1 MSAALSSAATSA
13 SSVAA
18 PVITIAAGSSAAM
31 IQAVINSATAG
42 THIVLEQGTYTFNK
56 TVVVNKDG
64 ITLEGQGNVTIIAD
78 KALAGAPALQI
89 GSPLFRE
96 TETNPMKLTQAAG
109 EGATS
114 LAVANGAALKVGDV
128 LWIERPNDAAL
139 FAEIGDTEWQQEKPL
154 RTAMVVVTEVK
165 GNTVVLD
172 RPLPFA
178 FDAATTTVAVA
189 DTVEDVTLR
198 NLTFQGAYGTAD
210 PGKFSNINR
219 AEDGGMMLL
228 VNSSVR
234 TVIEHVDIVN
244 PGSNGLVLGR
254 SIDAV
259 VDDVTVTGAQN
270 KGDGGNGYG
279 FWIRDVY
286 DSTFTHLQ
294 AVDTRHAVL
303 FASYTSAAN
312 NTIEVDF
319 TNRDI
324 NFHGGLDHGNTVI
337 VHNSIRT
344 AAEQSYMASVSFF
357 NPGTSYGAPT
367 DASANVIKFENV
379 VGTVRADQV
388 VAVDTG
394 AKIRTLS
401 GNDSVAG
408 GAGNDWIDMGTGT
421 DLVLASAGE
430 DTINGGQ
437 GIDRLV
443 MGLHSSQVL
452 VTTIDG
458 QSVVLSALGR
468 TFISGIEEFQFI
480 DGVKSVSNKQLTV
493 VSAPAAAFG
502 GAPASVDVTSDSMAD
517 ASVRDVRMTGRTDLD
532 FLGNSNGNRVIGN
545 AGNNLI
551 FGEAGNDRLHG
562 GLGDDLLNGGSG
574 ADALSGGRG
583 NDTLNGGLDKNTL
596 LGGAGSDVFIG
607 SNGMNSVRDFR
618 MTEHDTLVFFG
629 FADAD
634 LSESLTHWLD
644 GSASAADDFSIS
656 SHMRSGVSYLT
667 LTSDLGDSLIV
678 ANVDAT
684 DLRDYL
690 LQ

>member
-1 MSAALSSAATSA
+1 MSAVLSSASTTAPSA
-13 SSVAA
+13 PAS
-18 PVITIAAGSSAAM
+18 VITIAAGSSAAT
-31 IQAVINSATAG
+31 IQAAINSAAAG
-42 THIVLEQGTYTFNK
+42 THIVLQQGTYTFNK
-56 TVVVNKDG
+56 TVVLNKDG

-89 GSPLFRE
+89 GSALFRE
-96 TETNPMKLTQAAG
+96 TETNATHLTEG
-109 EGATS
+109 VNLGATYLHLTS
-114 LAVANGAALKVGDV
+114 STGLKVGDV

-139 FAEIGDTEWQQEKPL
+139 FAEIGDTKWREDKPL
-154 RTAMVVVTEVK
+154 RTAMVVVTEVN
-165 GNTVVLD
+165 GNTVLLD

-178 FDAATTTVAVA
+178 FDAKTTTVAVA
-189 DTVEDVTLR
+189 DTVEDVTVR
-198 NLTFQGAYGTAD
+198 NLTFQGDYGTAN
-210 PGKFSNINR
+210 PSNFNNINR
-219 AEDGGMMLL
+219 AEDGGMMVL
-228 VNSSVR
+228 VNSSVH

-259 VDDVTVTGAQN
+259 VNDVTVTGAQN

-286 DSTFTHLQ
+286 DSSFTHLR

-344 AAEQSYMASVSFF
+344 TAEQSYMASVSFF

-367 DASANVIKFENV
+367 DPDANVIKFENV
-379 VGTVRADQV
+379 VATVRADMI

-394 AKIRTLS
+394 AHISTLS

-408 GAGNDWIDMGTGT
+408 GAGNDWIDLGTGS

-437 GIDRLV
+437 GVDRLV
-443 MGLHSSQVL
+443 FGLHSSQVL
-452 VTTIDG
+452 VTTIGG
-458 QSVVLSALGR
+458 QSVVLSALGS
-468 TFISGIEEFQFI
+468 TFISGIEQFQFI
-480 DGVKSVSNKQLTV
+480 DGVQSVTSKQLTV
-493 VSAPAAAFG
+493 VSAPVAAAG
-502 GAPASVDVTSDSMAD
+502 SSSVNVDVASDGMAD
-517 ASVRDVRMTGRTDLD
+517 TSVQNVRMTGRSDLD
-532 FLGNSNGNRVIGN
+532 FIGNANGNRIIGN
-545 AGNNLI
+545 AGSNII

-562 GLGDDLLNGGSG
+562 YGGNDLLNGG
-574 ADALSGGRG
+574 AG
-583 NDTLNGGLDKNTL
+583 NDGLAGGLGSDTLDGGTGKNTL
-596 LGGAGSDVFIG
+596 IGGAGSDVFIASDG
-607 SNGMNSVRDFR
+607 INTVRDFSIA
-618 MTEHDTLVFFG
+618 EHDTLVFFG
-629 FADAD
+629 FAQAD
-634 LSESLTHWLD
+634 LADSLTHWLD
-644 GSASAADDFSIS
+644 GSASRADDFAIS
-656 SHMRSGVSYLT
+656 TQMRSGVSYLT
-667 LTSDLGDSLIV
+667 MTSDLGDSLIV

>member
-1 MSAALSSAATSA
+1 MSVALSSAAIA
-13 SSVAA
+13 PSSSA
-18 PVITIAAGSSAAM
+18 PVITIVAGSSAAT
-31 IQAVINSATAG
+31 IQAAINSAAAG
-42 THIVLEQGTYTFNK
+42 THIVLQQGTYTFNK
-56 TVVVNKDG
+56 TVVLNKDG
-64 ITLEGQGNVTIIAD
+64 ITLEGQGNVTIITD

-89 GSPLFRE
+89 GTALFRE
-96 TETNPMKLTQAAG
+96 TETNAMKLTQAAG
-109 EGATS
+109 EGATN
-114 LAVANGAALKVGDV
+114 LKVANGAALKVGDV

-139 FAEIGDTEWQQEKPL
+139 FTEIGDTQWLQDKPL
-154 RTAMVVVTEVK
+154 RTAMVVVTEVH

-189 DTVEDVTLR
+189 DTVEDVTVR
-198 NLTFQGAYGTAD
+198 NLTFKGAYGTAD
-210 PGKFSNINR
+210 PSNFNNINK
-219 AEDGGMMLL
+219 AEDGGMMVL

-234 TVIEHVDIVN
+234 TVVEHVDIVN

-270 KGDGGNGYG
+270 KGDSGNGYG

-286 DSTFTHLQ
+286 NSTFTHLQ

-344 AAEQSYMASVSFF
+344 TAEQAYMASVSFF

-367 DASANVIKFENV
+367 NPDANVIKFENV
-379 VGTVRADQV
+379 VATVRADAV
-388 VAVDTG
+388 IAVDTG
-394 AKIRTLS
+394 AHISTLS

-408 GAGNDWIDMGTGT
+408 GAGNDWIDLGTGS
-421 DLVLASAGE
+421 DLVFASAGD
-430 DTINGGQ
+430 DTIIGGQ
-437 GIDRLV
+437 GVDRLV
-443 MGLHSSQVL
+443 IGLHSSQVL
-452 VTTIDG
+452 VTTISG
-458 QSVVLSALGR
+458 QSVVLSALGH

-480 DGVKSVSNKQLTV
+480 DGVKSVSSKQLTL
-493 VSAPAAAFG
+493 VSAPAAAAG
-502 GAPASVDVTSDSMAD
+502 GTPSSVDVSSDSMAD
-517 ASVRDVRMTGRTDLD
+517 TSVQDVRMTGKADLD
-532 FLGNSNGNRVIGN
+532 FLGNANGNRVIGN

-551 FGEAGNDRLHG
+551 FGNAGDDHLHGYAGN
-562 GLGDDLLNGGSG
+562 DLLNGGAG
-574 ADALSGGRG
+574 DDALSGGLG
-583 NDTLNGGLDKNTL
+583 SDTLNGGADKNTL
-596 LGGAGSDVFIG
+596 IGGAGADVFIASDG
-607 SNGMNSVRDFR
+607 INTVRDFSIA
-618 MTEHDTLVFFG
+618 EHDTLVFFG
-629 FADAD
+629 FAESDLAD
-634 LSESLTHWLD
+634 SLTHWLA
-644 GSASAADDFSIS
+644 GSASTADDFTIS
-656 SHMRSGVSYLT
+656 TQMRGGVSYLT
-667 LTSDLGDSLIV
+667 MTSDLGDSLIV

-684 DLRDYL
+684 HLRDYL

>member
-1 MSAALSSAATSA
+1 MSVVISSASTAPA
-13 SSVAA
+13 S
-18 PVITIAAGSSAAM
+18 VITIAAGSSAAT
-31 IQAVINSATAG
+31 IQAAINSAATG
-42 THIVLEQGTYTFNK
+42 THIVLQQGTYTFNK
-56 TVVVNKDG
+56 TVVLNKDG

-78 KALAGAPALQI
+78 KSLAGAPALQI
-89 GSPLFRE
+89 GSALFRE
-96 TETNPMKLTQAAG
+96 TETNATHLTEG
-109 EGATS
+109 VNLGATYLHLTS
-114 LAVANGAALKVGDV
+114 STGLKVGDV

-139 FAEIGDTEWQQEKPL
+139 FTEIGDTQWQQDKPL
-154 RTAMVVVTEVK
+154 RTAMVTVTAVN
-165 GNTVVLD
+165 GNTVLLD

-189 DTVEDVTLR
+189 QVVEDVTVR
-198 NLTFQGAYGTAD
+198 NLTFKGAYGTAD
-210 PGKFSNINR
+210 PGNFNNINK
-219 AEDGGMMLL
+219 AEDGGMMVL

-344 AAEQSYMASVSFF
+344 TAEQSYMASVSFF
-357 NPGTSYGAPT
+357 NSGTSYGAPT
-367 DASANVIKFENV
+367 DANANVIKFENV
-379 VGTVRADQV
+379 VATVRADMV
-388 VAVDTG
+388 AAVDTG
-394 AKIRTLS
+394 AHISTLS
-401 GNDSVAG
+401 GNDSVQG
-408 GAGNDWIDMGTGT
+408 GAGNDWVDMGTGS

-437 GIDRLV
+437 GVDRLV
-443 MGLHSSQVL
+443 FGLHSSQVL
-452 VTTIDG
+452 VTTIGG
-458 QSVVLSALGR
+458 QSVVLSALGH

-480 DGVKSVSNKQLTV
+480 DGVKSAASQQLTV
-493 VSAPAAAFG
+493 VSAPAAA
-502 GAPASVDVTSDSMAD
+502 ARSTPASVDVFSDSMAD
-517 ASVRDVRMTGRTDLD
+517 ASVHDVRMTGRADLD
-532 FLGNSNGNRVIGN
+532 FIGNANGNRIIGN
-545 AGNNLI
+545 AGSNII

-562 GLGDDLLNGGSG
+562 YGGNDILNGGAG
-574 ADALSGGRG
+574 ADVLGGG
-583 NDTLNGGLDKNTL
+583 LGSDTLNGGTGNNTL
-596 LGGAGSDVFIG
+596 VGGKGSDVFIASDG
-607 SNGMNSVRDFR
+607 INTVRDFSIAQD
-618 MTEHDTLVFFG
+618 DTLVFFG
-629 FADAD
+629 FAEDDLAD
-634 LSESLTHWLD
+634 SLTHWLD
-644 GSASAADDFSIS
+644 GSASTADDFTIS
-656 SHMRSGVSYLT
+656 SQMRSGVSYLT
-667 LTSDLGDSLIV
+667 LTSDLGDSLTV
-678 ANVDAT
+678 AHVDPT

-690 LQ
+690 LA